1 MDYGQDLYTAIA
13 APRVH
18 HQLLPNLAIV
28 ENGYSK
34 AKQADLATKKHDVFV
49 LPKNF
54 SISAVQ
60 AVRRLSDGTLEA
72 ASDPRKM
79 GIAAAY

>member
-1 MDYGQDLYTAIA
+1 M
-13 APRVH
+13 H
-18 HQLLPNLAIV
+18 HQLLPNVAIV

-34 AKQADLATKKHDVFV
+34 FKQAELAQKNHDVFV
-49 LPKNF
+49 LPQNY

-60 AVRRLSDGTLEA
+60 AVRRMPDGTLEA